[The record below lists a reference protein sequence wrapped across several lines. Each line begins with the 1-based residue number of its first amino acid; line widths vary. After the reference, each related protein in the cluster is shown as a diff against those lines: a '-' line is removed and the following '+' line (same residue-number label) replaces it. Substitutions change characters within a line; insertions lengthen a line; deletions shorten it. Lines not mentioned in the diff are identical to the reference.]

1 MTWLFVLA
9 LVLAAA
15 FFGAGIALLTVIGL
29 ERRALERRWRKA
41 KRIAV
46 LIDAADKI
54 ERLAA

>member
-1 MTWLFVLA
+1 MTWLFILA
-9 LVLAAA
+9 LFAAA
-15 FFGAGIALLTVIGL
+15 AHGAAVALLTVTWL

-46 LIDAADKI
+46 LIDAVDKI